1 LIAVAACSQIR
12 CRHVFPGR
20 SLATRSVGISCSA
33 AAVLISALAFSP
45 TFYLLP
51 LVQLLLLLLRHLQ
64 QAQLC
69 RVLAETPIRRR

>member
-20 SLATRSVGISCSA
+20 LLATRSVGISCSA

-51 LVQLLLLLLRHLQ
+51 LVQLLLLLRHLQ